1 MKKFYMKGGYGYV
14 QIQYRLLELINE
26 GEGDMGTVRDD
37 EVEYKGRFII
47 PYKSLRDIR
56 EGILYFPLSPTIICS
71 TLRTYCMGEIH
82 GSFKKTL
89 IQGR

>member
-14 QIQYRLLELINE
+14 QTQYRLLELINE

-37 EVEYKGRFII
+37 EVEYKGIFII

-56 EGILYFPLSPTIICS
+56 EGILYFPPMPPLYAP
-71 TLRTYCMGEIH
+71 L
-82 GSFKKTL
+82 
-89 IQGR
+89 